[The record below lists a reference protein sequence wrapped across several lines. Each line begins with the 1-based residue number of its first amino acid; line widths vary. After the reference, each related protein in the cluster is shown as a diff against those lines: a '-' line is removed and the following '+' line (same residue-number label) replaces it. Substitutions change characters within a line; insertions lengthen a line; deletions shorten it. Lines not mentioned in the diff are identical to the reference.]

1 MDGRDFLLVIGI
13 IAITLAILFYPN
25 KARRARRKQISDALE
40 FVRLIEYLREGEV
53 DSVTILCQADEGQTD
68 TGDTHGVDVN
78 GVWTRFDD
86 RRFYGRTILDA
97 LRAASNAKSV
107 ASNIGRTVTL

>member
-1 MDGRDFLLVIGI
+1 MDGRDFLLVIGL

-40 FVRLIEYLREGEV
+40 FVRLIEYLREGEA
-53 DSVTILCQADEGQTD
+53 DSVTILCQAEEGQTD
-68 TGDTHGVDVN
+68 ASDTHGVDVN
-78 GVWTRFDD
+78 GIWTRFDD

-97 LRAASNAKSV
+97 LRAASNAKIE